1 MKNRAL
7 RRHHDERTKR
17 RVAVYYGGY
26 AAHDLK
32 HRGRLAATRTPC
44 SCWMCGNPRRYA
56 GELTVQERR
65 AAIDLVDADVWSA

>member
-1 MKNRAL
+1 MRDRAL
-7 RRHHDERTKR
+7 RRHHEARVKR

-26 AAHDLK
+26 AAHDPK

-44 SCWMCGNPRRYA
+44 SCWMCGNPRHYA

-65 AAIDLVDADVWSA
+65 VASDVPGNHVWSA